1 MKILEFF
8 NLFLVTVQSAKVN
21 LLKYRTPCDGHWTNQ
36 ITVKLSINN
45 ISKDHTVLFC
55 MIKFVGDLRQ
65 VGGFLLVL
73 WFPPPIKLTA
83 PRYNWNFVESVLNTV
98 NQTNQPKHSYTLP
111 LAYLAWCR
119 HFNKIVKVRLVS
131 CPLSSKWNDA
141 NYMSKSYPLHITVQ
155 W

>member
-1 MKILEFF
+1 
-8 NLFLVTVQSAKVN
+8 LVVFS
-21 LLKYRTPCDGHWTNQ
+21 
-36 ITVKLSINN
+36 
-45 ISKDHTVLFC
+45 
-55 MIKFVGDLRQ
+55 
-65 VGGFLLVL
+65 

-141 NYMSKSYPLHITVQ
+141 NYMSKSYPLHITVPSGFL
-155 W
+155 